1 MIIKGL
7 GILYFLFLTTTFLVA
22 QCPVSVT
29 ITADKTFPVC
39 RGTNVTFTATPTN
52 GGVTPQ
58 YYWFVNGDTVSNG
71 ASSTFSTSQDFA
83 YVNVVLESSEACTP
97 DTARS
102 STIQIVNTT
111 MYVEYNT
118 IIEECNQPKADVEIT
133 KIGGIGTDP
142 ITYYY
147 SDQGQKD
154 VYEDLTSWSSY
165 PIVLSDASSPVC
177 YDTTYVG
184 VYPKECEPIVP
195 MPVITP
201 NGDGA
206 NDYWRILHIEDY
218 PENKVYIFDRWGQR
232 VFFKENYTNNED
244 EMWQAKYLGG
254 DMPISAYFYIIELFF
269 EHQDTKVVK
278 GPVSVA
284 R

>member
-1 MIIKGL
+1 MIKKGL
-7 GILYFLFLTTTFLVA
+7 GILCFLFLTTNLLVA

-52 GGVTPQ
+52 GGVNPN
-58 YYWFVNGDTVSNG
+58 YYWFINGDTVSNG
-71 ASSTFSTSQDFA
+71 TSPTFSTSQDFA
-83 YVNVVLESSEACTP
+83 YVEVVLESSETCTP

-111 MYVEYNT
+111 MYIEYNT

-133 KIGGIGTDP
+133 NVGGIGTDP
-142 ITYYY
+142 VTYAYA
-147 SDQGQKD
+147 DEGQKD
-154 VYEDLTSWSSY
+154 LYQDLTSWSTY
-165 PIVLSDASSPVC
+165 AIVLSDASSPVC
-177 YDTTYVG
+177 YDTTWIT
-184 VYPKECEPIVP
+184 VYPKACEPIVP
-195 MPVITP
+195 MPVFTP
-201 NGDGA
+201 NGDGH
-206 NDYWRILHIEDY
+206 NDHWIISHISDY

-232 VFFKENYTNNED
+232 VFFKENYTNVKG
-244 EMWQAKYLGG
+244 EMWEAKYLDGE
-254 DMPISAYFYIIELFF
+254 MPISAYFYIIELLF

-278 GPVSVA
+278 GPVSVV